1 MTTNTIITTE
11 INIKQ
16 TTSKSSAANSNV
28 QLAKNITQEKKDLK
42 RKDAIQA
49 TAEWNSLLIWARK
62 QRGPYYDPTT
72 RMYHV
77 NRNSDKYFSGYTE
90 QDAEAEGDA
99 IPSGQKN
106 IPNNGFIIKPTHTP
120 VDKEIVNHGN
130 HISPARIGTPSG
142 RRPGRPR
149 KSEISKLN

>member
-11 INIKQ
+11 ITIKQ

-28 QLAKNITQEKKDLK
+28 QLAKNITQ
-42 RKDAIQA
+42 
-49 TAEWNSLLIWARK
+49 
-62 QRGPYYDPTT
+62 
-72 RMYHV
+72 
-77 NRNSDKYFSGYTE
+77 
-90 QDAEAEGDA
+90 
-99 IPSGQKN
+99 GQKN
-106 IPNNGFIIKPTHTP
+106 IPNNGFIIKPTHIP

-149 KSEISKLN
+149 KSETSKLN